1 MSDIFSEMFMSEPKE
16 SDLGRAL
23 RTKDEE
29 YIKNYLK
36 QFDTKKDNELF
47 FILDKITVS
56 RDLNFD
62 VSSVNYNKYII
73 IEMLSRS
80 LDCLGSVVTLNL
92 IGDGLSNQQHY
103 DYLVRTIPVGRKK
116 YQDGSRKYLRVD
128 AHEVLS
134 LLIIMHVYGC
144 NENTAKD
151 YLEVLTVKGVMN
163 DMIFQ
168 YRSYL
173 ETEDAINKMKKMIRH
188 ADQQKEF
195 NLLVE
200 EIMDIRHE

>member
-80 LDCLGSVVTLNL
+80 LDC
-92 IGDGLSNQQHY
+92 I
-103 DYLVRTIPVGRKK
+103 
-116 YQDGSRKYLRVD
+116 
-128 AHEVLS
+128 
-134 LLIIMHVYGC
+134 
-144 NENTAKD
+144 
-151 YLEVLTVKGVMN
+151 VLT
-163 DMIFQ
+163 
-168 YRSYL
+168 R
-173 ETEDAINKMKKMIRH
+173 
-188 ADQQKEF
+188 
-195 NLLVE
+195 
-200 EIMDIRHE
+200 